1 VKKKKGGGGGAN
13 WMDTY
18 GDMVTL
24 LLCFF
29 VMLYSMST
37 ISEENFKALVMSFN
51 PDSLK
56 SITQTS
62 GNGGPVADPLDEE
75 GGLMEIPEL
84 SQGDVDEMME
94 NLYESLQEMVQD
106 NNMSESVSVTQ
117 GDGKVF
123 VTFNQTTFFDG
134 DSYVLRSES
143 LPILD
148 QVCDLLSGAVNAI
161 DEVRILG
168 HTAQSNPNSPNKV
181 REDRFLASNRATNV
195 LIYIQEHSVV
205 DPARLVSEGL
215 GQWRPIASN
224 DTEEGRSQNRRV
236 EMIISGRNLDEE
248 LDSSLQEYT
257 TTTMSDTA
265 TEVTTGTT
273 AEATTGTTAE
283 ATTGTTAEATTG
295 TTAEATTGTTAEAAS
310 GTTTGTTIGT
320 TTETTTGSG

>member
-29 VMLYSMST
+29 VLLYSMST

-62 GNGGPVADPLDEE
+62 GNGGPVADDTSDE
-75 GGLMEIPEL
+75 GGLMDIPEL
-84 SQGDVDEMME
+84 SQGDVDDMME
-94 NLYESLQEMVQD
+94 DLYQALQQMVQEND
-106 NNMSESVSVTQ
+106 MEDSISVTQ
-117 GDGKVF
+117 GDGKVY

-134 DSYVLRSES
+134 DSYVLRDES
-143 LPILD
+143 LPVLD
-148 QVCDLLSGAVNAI
+148 QVCELLSGAVNAI

-168 HTAQSNPNSPNKV
+168 HTAQSSPDRQNKV

-195 LIYIQEHSVV
+195 LVYIQEHSIL

-215 GQWRPIASN
+215 GQWRPIESN
-224 DTEEGRSQNRRV
+224 DTEEGRSKNRRV
-236 EMIISGRNLDEE
+236 EMIISGRNLTEE
-248 LDSSLQEYT
+248 LGSSLQEYST
-257 TTTMSDTA
+257 TTT
-265 TEVTTGTT
+265 
-273 AEATTGTTAE
+273 
-283 ATTGTTAEATTG
+283 
-295 TTAEATTGTTAEAAS
+295 
-310 GTTTGTTIGT
+310 T
-320 TTETTTGSG
+320 TTEDSG